1 MASKA
6 QVKVAFF
13 SAHGRRSHT
22 TPRPFGMGQVHG
34 SLCQWTGPLH
44 SKQSSSTQGS
54 IIYMDHSD
62 IFPPRSRSVL
72 LDFHKLTA
80 TYPSTSI
87 LPYVTPTAPPPPP
100 PPPHTHTPP
109 FFLLLACCFTST
121 ETIGSLRAGS
131 SGRPPAFHTALQL
144 CPLALFAAPTQVCEK
159 QNLMD
164 STGAGKHAS
173 IMSMQWSLTVGDMA

>member
-1 MASKA
+1 MPSKA

-80 TYPSTSI
+80 TYPSTSM

-100 PPPHTHTPP
+100 PTHTHSPVLSSTCMLLYVHRNHRLITGGELWTATCFSHSSSALPP
-109 FFLLLACCFTST
+109 CPVCRSNTGMREAEPNGQYGGWQTCFHYVNAVVTHR
-121 ETIGSLRAGS
+121 G
-131 SGRPPAFHTALQL
+131 
-144 CPLALFAAPTQVCEK
+144 
-159 QNLMD
+159 
-164 STGAGKHAS
+164 
-173 IMSMQWSLTVGDMA
+173 